1 MKTRIIVDSTLDMT
15 ESFCRRARV
24 IPLTIHFG
32 QEVLTDGVTITRS
45 QFYERLVSVEA
56 MPTTSQPSPAAFE
69 EAYEEIARAGESAV
83 VITIS
88 SKLSGTCQSA
98 QIAAEG
104 YDNIYVVDSQN
115 AANGAGILAE
125 YAILCAEKGMAAPEL
140 AAHLKE
146 KRNEICVIGVL
157 DTLEYLKKGGRITPA
172 AAALGT
178 MLRLKPVLQIHGEK
192 LDAFAKVRTMNA
204 AKRTMIDAI
213 RSDLENRFAGQEMR
227 LDVAHTN
234 NKEAALEFVKE
245 LEAEFP
251 GYQVQRVDELS
262 LSVACHIG
270 DGCLAVAC
278 SRVVEV

>member
-15 ESFCRRARV
+15 ESFCRRAWV

-157 DTLEYLKKGGRITPA
+157 DTLEYLKKGGRISKTVA
-172 AAALGT
+172 FAGGVLNI
-178 MLRLKPVLQIHGEK
+178 KPVVTIEDGRVALIGKARGSRQGNNLLVKKIQEAGGVDFTMPILLGYTG
-192 LDAFAKVRTMNA
+192 LDDRLMQQYIQDSRELWQDGT
-204 AKRTMIDAI
+204 
-213 RSDLENRFAGQEMR
+213 ER
-227 LDVAHTN
+227 LDSVCIGSVIGTYAGPGAVVAAFFR
-234 NKEAALEFVKE
+234 KGGK
-245 LEAEFP
+245 
-251 GYQVQRVDELS
+251 
-262 LSVACHIG
+262 
-270 DGCLAVAC
+270 
-278 SRVVEV
+278 

>member
-115 AANGAGILAE
+115 AANGSGHVWRSMPSSARKKAWRPRSWRPI
-125 YAILCAEKGMAAPEL
+125 
-140 AAHLKE
+140 LKE

-157 DTLEYLKKGGRITPA
+157 DTLEYLKKGGRISKTVA
-172 AAALGT
+172 FAGGVLNI
-178 MLRLKPVLQIHGEK
+178 KPVVTIEDGRVALIGKARGSRQGNNLLVKKIQEAGGVDFTMPILLGYTG
-192 LDAFAKVRTMNA
+192 LDDRLMQQYIQDSRELWQDGT
-204 AKRTMIDAI
+204 
-213 RSDLENRFAGQEMR
+213 ER
-227 LDVAHTN
+227 LDSVCIGSVIGTYAGPGAVVAAFFR
-234 NKEAALEFVKE
+234 KGGK
-245 LEAEFP
+245 
-251 GYQVQRVDELS
+251 
-262 LSVACHIG
+262 
-270 DGCLAVAC
+270 
-278 SRVVEV
+278 

>member
-15 ESFCRRARV
+15 ESFCRPARV
-24 IPLTIHFG
+24 IPLTIHFW

-157 DTLEYLKKGGRITPA
+157 DTLEYLKKGGRISKTVA
-172 AAALGT
+172 FAGGVLNI
-178 MLRLKPVLQIHGEK
+178 KPVVTIEDGRVALIGKARGSRQGNNLLVKKIQEAGGVDFTMPILLGYTG
-192 LDAFAKVRTMNA
+192 LDDRLMQQYIQDSRELWQDGT
-204 AKRTMIDAI
+204 
-213 RSDLENRFAGQEMR
+213 ER
-227 LDVAHTN
+227 LDSVCIGSVIGTYAGPGAVVAAFFR
-234 NKEAALEFVKE
+234 KGGK
-245 LEAEFP
+245 
-251 GYQVQRVDELS
+251 
-262 LSVACHIG
+262 
-270 DGCLAVAC
+270 
-278 SRVVEV
+278 

>member
-69 EAYEEIARAGESAV
+69 EAYEEISRAGESAV

-157 DTLEYLKKGGRITPA
+157 DTLEYMWKGGRCSGV
-172 AAALGT
+172 AALGANV
-178 MLRLKPVLQIHGEK
+178 LKLKPCL
-192 LDAFAKVRTMNA
+192 
-204 AKRTMIDAI
+204 
-213 RSDLENRFAGQEMR
+213 EMR
-227 LDVAHTN
+227 EGNLVVC
-234 NKEAALEFVKE
+234 KKYRGSIEKVY
-245 LEAEFP
+245 P
-251 GYQVQRVDELS
+251 QYISQR
-262 LSVACHIG
+262 
-270 DGCLAVAC
+270 LAGK
-278 SRVVEV
+278 SVVEDWAFITHSGQVPEETLRELTEQVKAEAPFREVFITQAGCTVSSHCGPKTLGVLFLRKE

>member
-1 MKTRIIVDSTLDMT
+1 M
-15 ESFCRRARV
+15 

-157 DTLEYLKKGGRITPA
+157 DTLEYLKKGGRISKTVA
-172 AAALGT
+172 FAGGVLNI
-178 MLRLKPVLQIHGEK
+178 KPVVTIEDGRVALIGKARGSRQGNNLLAKKIQEAGGVDFTMPILLGYTG
-192 LDAFAKVRTMNA
+192 LDDRLMQQYIQDSRELWQDGT
-204 AKRTMIDAI
+204 
-213 RSDLENRFAGQEMR
+213 ER
-227 LDVAHTN
+227 LDSVCIGSVIGTYAGPGAVVAAFFR
-234 NKEAALEFVKE
+234 KGGK
-245 LEAEFP
+245 
-251 GYQVQRVDELS
+251 
-262 LSVACHIG
+262 
-270 DGCLAVAC
+270 
-278 SRVVEV
+278 

>member
-98 QIAAEG
+98 QIAPPRRFEP
-104 YDNIYVVDSQN
+104 
-115 AANGAGILAE
+115 L
-125 YAILCAEKGMAAPEL
+125 PP
-140 AAHLKE
+140 
-146 KRNEICVIGVL
+146 R
-157 DTLEYLKKGGRITPA
+157 
-172 AAALGT
+172 
-178 MLRLKPVLQIHGEK
+178 PVLC
-192 LDAFAKVRTMNA
+192 L
-204 AKRTMIDAI
+204 
-213 RSDLENRFAGQEMR
+213 L
-227 LDVAHTN
+227 
-234 NKEAALEFVKE
+234 
-245 LEAEFP
+245 P
-251 GYQVQRVDELS
+251 QR
-262 LSVACHIG
+262 
-270 DGCLAVAC
+270 
-278 SRVVEV
+278 R